1 MSEENFDELEEDEDD
16 VDAEGNNIA
25 EEALAEIMN
34 EQGVSRAE
42 AKKIRE
48 VMKAFGVSAVD
59 AAEMRRE
66 GM

>member
-1 MSEENFDELEEDEDD
+1 MSEENFDELEGEDE
-16 VDAEGNNIA
+16 VDAEGNNIG

-34 EQGVSRAE
+34 EQGVTRDE

-48 VMKAFGVSAVD
+48 VMKAYGVDAND
-59 AAEMRRE
+59 AAEMKRE